1 MSEKSSKTVDIKSSW
16 DRTLSVLRA
25 ELGEATF
32 RSWFKHIEFGEL
44 NEKKL
49 VLYVPTK
56 FMKDW
61 IHTHYS
67 DRILSILKNDIL
79 GHISFALLSKS
90 IFSFFI
96 FSWYML

>member
-1 MSEKSSKTVDIKSSW
+1 MSEKNSKTVDIKSSW

-44 NEKKL
+44 TEKKL

-67 DRILSILKNDIL
+67 DRILTIIFQFLLYFLNYKSSKPQKN
-79 GHISFALLSKS
+79 H
-90 IFSFFI
+90 
-96 FSWYML
+96 